1 MGNSKALSVGWTG
14 WGRLDDLD
22 RSRGFGRQW
31 TRTPIQL
38 WGWFMWAGTVINLV
52 VAVMAAL
59 QGQWVQTALAAAAV
73 VVGLL
78 YIRIAVPEL
87 RERAGLG

>member
-1 MGNSKALSVGWTG
+1 
-14 WGRLDDLD
+14 
-22 RSRGFGRQW
+22 
-31 TRTPIQL
+31 
-38 WGWFMWAGTVINLV
+38 MWAATVINLV

-59 QGQWVQTALAAAAV
+59 QGQWVQTALAAAAAV